1 MASELVPRGL
11 PGKPLTARQEAFI
24 IAYVGVAAFNAV
36 EACRIAG
43 YSDSSTAVLSVQ
55 GARLLGMA
63 NVRARLDEYME
74 AASMTGYA
82 ALRKLTEIAE
92 APLHMHQQVLK
103 EYKGK
108 DGIIHQTVRQ
118 DLSSQVKALELILK
132 ARGMLRE
139 QVDINVQHTRT
150 IVGVN
155 ISDVT
160 GRSRQLA
167 AGSEQEAIDS
177 TATDIGQD
185 IGQDTHTD
193 TDE

>member
-1 MASELVPRGL
+1 MASEIVPQPQRKL
-11 PGKPLTARQEAFI
+11 SDRQEAFI
-24 IAYVGVAAFNAV
+24 IAYVGAAAFNATM
-36 EACRIAG
+36 ACKIAG
-43 YSDSSTAVLSVQ
+43 YSDTSEKSLQVQ
-55 GARLLGMA
+55 GARLLGNA
-63 NVRARLDEYME
+63 IIRARLDEYME

-82 ALRKLTEIAE
+82 ALRKLTEIAD

-108 DGIIHQTVRQ
+108 DGIIHQTIRQ

-139 QVDINVQHTRT
+139 QVDINVRETRT

-160 GRSRQLA
+160 GRHREIE
-167 AGSEQEAIDS
+167 G
-177 TATDIGQD
+177 TATETQAD
-185 IGQDTHTD
+185 IGQDT
-193 TDE
+193 EEEE